1 MRCAH
6 GKRMCPTIYVTG
18 CGSASAQLQTRR
30 QQSRRRVGRRAVV
43 RAPAMGAPTAARR
56 RRACARTTRC
66 AAARHAHAPLCDSG
80 VSAPPRTSMPAAAGR
95 RRTPLTRRGSEA
107 SPAPASTSRG
117 RMGRRR
123 GERRGQTCAGARAP
137 WAGRARSSARR
148 TVAAAAAAGPR
159 TRRGAAVAPG
169 SANTRS
175 GAPRES
181 AEPPE
186 QPRRARPMSAD
197 NVPST
202 TCGRRAPSTAA
213 GRDERK
219 PRARG
224 GSGSGGRHPPRS
236 GASAWPRL
244 GARRRDG
251 AAGLRVRN
259 SVTFIAY
266 KSSNSSYS
274 ASFDCSFD

>member
-30 QQSRRRVGRRAVV
+30 QQSRRRAGRRAVV
-43 RAPAMGAPTAARR
+43 RAPAMGAPTAGTA
-56 RRACARTTRC
+56 AAGM

-186 QPRRARPMSAD
+186 QPRTRPARDRATADVLALIGLASGLSRATGSAESQ
-197 NVPST
+197 PL
-202 TCGRRAPSTAA
+202 AL
-213 GRDERK
+213 
-219 PRARG
+219 
-224 GSGSGGRHPPRS
+224 
-236 GASAWPRL
+236 RL
-244 GARRRDG
+244 GSAHLHAALRRRHLQNMRSC
-251 AAGLRVRN
+251 A
-259 SVTFIAY
+259 
-266 KSSNSSYS
+266 
-274 ASFDCSFD
+274 FDRRQHVHTK

>member
-30 QQSRRRVGRRAVV
+30 QQSRARGTAARWAARAWYARRQWARRP
-43 RAPAMGAPTAARR
+43 RARR

-137 WAGRARSSARR
+137 WAGRARSSAFERSAYRR
-148 TVAAAAAAGPR
+148 CCRRCCRRCWPTNSERGRRGPWQRKHPLRSPARERRAAGAAAPGEADE
-159 TRRGAAVAPG
+159 RRQRPLDNLRPTGAARQQVA
-169 SANTRS
+169 TS
-175 GAPRES
+175 GRE
-181 AEPPE
+181 A
-186 QPRRARPMSAD
+186 
-197 NVPST
+197 
-202 TCGRRAPSTAA
+202 
-213 GRDERK
+213 
-219 PRARG
+219 RARG

-244 GARRRDG
+244 GARGRAPRREME
-251 AAGLRVRN
+251 
-259 SVTFIAY
+259 
-266 KSSNSSYS
+266 KSRHAS
-274 ASFDCSFD
+274 AQLA